1 MKVDRIT
8 INRFLY
14 RLRHDYLTLNNIVV
28 VAAFLIALGWVW
40 GSIEAMQRNY
50 ELQQMVATKRR
61 QVEIETLQV
70 ALLGYEG
77 KYYESAEYL
86 DMEAR
91 RRFGL
96 GTPGEKQLIV
106 PSTDEASIKESTPPQ
121 TATTS
126 NFQQWMNLLFGG
138 RTARKAE
145 RLQNQ

>member
-1 MKVDRIT
+1 MKFNQIT
-8 INRFLY
+8 INRLLY
-14 RLRHDYLTLNNIVV
+14 RLRHDYLTLNNVV
-28 VAAFLIALGWVW
+28 VATAFLIALGWVW

-50 ELQQMVATKRR
+50 ELQQMVVTKRR
-61 QVEIETLQV
+61 QVEVETLQV

-77 KYYESAEYL
+77 KYYESTEYL

-106 PSTDEASIKESTPPQ
+106 PSTDETTTKEAAQPPQ
-121 TATTS
+121 TTPTS

-138 RTARKAE
+138 RVARDAK
-145 RLQNQ
+145 RLQN

>member
-1 MKVDRIT
+1 MKVNRIT
-8 INRFLY
+8 INRLLY

-61 QVEIETLQV
+61 QVEVETLQV
-70 ALLGYEG
+70 ALLGYES

-86 DMEAR
+86 DMETR

-106 PSTDEASIKESTPPQ
+106 PSTDEPAAKEATQTPQ
-121 TATTS
+121 TTPTS

-138 RTARKAE
+138 RVARDTK
-145 RLQNQ
+145 RLQN